1 MLRLLFGCA
10 TPLHLNQEI
19 PKLLKSRLDA
29 GFLLSAVLVLVISGF
44 GYILSSIPTIYTRRT
59 VAKLHEYI

>member
-1 MLRLLFGCA
+1 MLRSLFGCA

-19 PKLLKSRLDA
+19 SKLLKSRLDA